1 VIPALL
7 APKAFVLYAFVVSAT
22 FVHFRGRVR
31 HRFWRQLTDHST
43 FMAPYNALVY
53 LFSAVP
59 NTPMQEVERFPE
71 LAVLRDHWTVIRD
84 EVRALHAA
92 GGIGVS
98 DGRND
103 VGFNSFFKSG
113 WKRFYLKWYGESLP
127 SARAHCPRTL
137 ALLERAPSVKAA
149 MFTLL
154 APGGRL
160 PMHRDPF
167 AGSLRYHLG
176 LITPNSDDCR
186 IWIDG
191 RGYAWRDGEHVLF
204 DETYIHTAENRTSQS
219 RIILFCD
226 VERPLK
232 TPVVR
237 AINRGFARWV
247 AAAAASRNQEGEKLG
262 ALNHLFKYVYA
273 LRLVGKRMKAANE
286 RLYYVFKYLLF
297 AALLYWLFA

>member
-1 VIPALL
+1 MIAALL
-7 APKAFVLYAFVVSAT
+7 APKAFILYTFVVSAT
-22 FVHFRGRVR
+22 FVHFRGQVR

-59 NTPMQEVERFPE
+59 NTPLQEVERFPE
-71 LAVLRDHWTVIRD
+71 LAALRDQWTVIRD
-84 EVRALHAA
+84 EVLALHAA
-92 GGIGVS
+92 GGIGVA

-103 VGFNSFFKSG
+103 LGFNSFFKTG
-113 WKRFYLKWYGESLP
+113 CKRFYLKWYGESLP

-137 ALLERAPSVKAA
+137 ALLDQAPSVKAA
-149 MFTLL
+149 MFALL

-176 LITPNSDDCR
+176 LVTPNSDDCR

-191 RGYAWRDGEHVLF
+191 REYAWRDGEHVLF
-204 DETYIHTAENRTSQS
+204 DETYIHTAENRTGQP

-262 ALNHLFKYVYA
+262 AFNHLFKYVYA
-273 LRLVGKRMKAANE
+273 LRLLGKRMKAENE
-286 RLYYVFKYLLF
+286 RLYYVFKYVLF
-297 AALLYWLFA
+297 GALIYWMVG